1 MSKRSLAIWISVAVL
16 ALAASW
22 IRLPYY
28 SVGPGPAREVVP
40 LIDVKGTTTYDTGKL
55 VMTTVSFRQVTAV
68 TALGAWIDPN
78 QTIVGQELLYPEGE
92 TVAEERQRSLSQ
104 MDTSKID
111 ASYVALDHLTGY
123 PKEHADDGVLIEYVQ
138 PTCPGE
144 GKLFAGDLV
153 ESIDGTAIT
162 DVPEASAAID
172 AVDPGEPIT
181 FQVSAAGEQH
191 DVTVTRGDCPGADA
205 PRVGISMVN
214 DFPFDIEIAS
224 GDIGGPSAGTMFALG
239 LYDLM
244 TPGDLA
250 GGRIVAGT
258 GTIDREGAVGPIGGI
273 TDKIVA
279 ARRVGAQ
286 LFLCPRAN
294 YAEAKTADAGDMTIV
309 PVSTFDEALTALG
322 AASPAPSP
330 SPSAA
335 A

>member
-1 MSKRSLAIWISVAVL
+1 MSKRSLTLWILAAVI

-28 SVGPGPAREVVP
+28 AVGPGPAREVVP
-40 LIDVKGTTTYDTGKL
+40 LIDVTGTTTFDTGKL

-68 TALGAWIDPN
+68 TALGAWIDPSRAV
-78 QTIVGQELLYPEGE
+78 VGQDLLYPGGE

-111 ASYVALDHLTGY
+111 ASYVVLDHLTGY
-123 PKEHADDGVLIEYVQ
+123 PKEHSDEGVLIESVGSA
-138 PTCPGE
+138 CPAE
-144 GKLFAGDLV
+144 GKLYAGDLV

-162 DVPEASAAID
+162 DVAEASAAID
-172 AVDPGEPIT
+172 AIDPGDPIT
-181 FQVSAAGEQH
+181 FHVSAAGEEH
-191 DVTVTRGDCPGADA
+191 DVTVSRGDCPGNDG

-214 DFPFDIEIAS
+214 DFPFDVEIAS
-224 GDIGGPSAGTMFALG
+224 GDIGGPSAGSMFALG
-239 LYDLM
+239 LYDLL

-258 GTIDREGAVGPIGGI
+258 GTIDGEGTVGPIGGI

-286 LFLCPRAN
+286 LFLCPRGN
-294 YAEAKTADAGDMTIV
+294 YAEATTADAGDMRIV

-322 AASPAPSP
+322 VAAPENSP
-330 SPSAA
+330 SPTPTT
-335 A
+335 